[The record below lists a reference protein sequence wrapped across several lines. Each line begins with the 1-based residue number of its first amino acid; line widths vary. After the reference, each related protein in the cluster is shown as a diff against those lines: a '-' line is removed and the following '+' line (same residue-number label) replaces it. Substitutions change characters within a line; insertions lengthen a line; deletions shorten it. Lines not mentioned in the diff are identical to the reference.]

1 MKAKL
6 RKVNMSTIYAP
17 LNSVNTFRTV
27 STELPL
33 DLDLTK
39 DEKNE
44 LIELERLTATSS
56 FTPVQLAK
64 RFNVSTTK
72 NVGIH
77 YFCVEKNSSLLL
89 LARNPHISPLLVFLI
104 ERKLT
109 STETV
114 SAISTRCALLSNP
127 AVLENPNL
135 FKLLF
140 GNLPDVT
147 AANFL
152 SVYNHTMEKA
162 NIDIFMFML
171 VKVGE
176 NASDTEKTLYS
187 RYAERR
193 KDEVYAWAEEFAP
206 DFVDLPL
213 SWILRAYGL

>member
-1 MKAKL
+1 
-6 RKVNMSTIYAP
+6 MSTIYAP

-33 DLDLTK
+33 DINLTK

-64 RFNVSTTK
+64 RFNVSTTE

-77 YFCVEKNSSLLL
+77 YFCVEKDSSLLL
-89 LARNPHISPLLVFLI
+89 LARNPHLSPLLVFLI

-171 VKVGE
+171 AKVGD

-193 KDEVYAWAEEFAP
+193 KDEVYAWAEKSAP